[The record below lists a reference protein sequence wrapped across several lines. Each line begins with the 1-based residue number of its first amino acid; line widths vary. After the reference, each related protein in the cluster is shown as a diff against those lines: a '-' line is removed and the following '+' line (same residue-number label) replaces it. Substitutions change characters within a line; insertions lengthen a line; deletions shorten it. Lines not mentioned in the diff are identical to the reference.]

1 MTARAV
7 WPISSTSSVAV
18 SWSSTWLIVTREP
31 ISIKALITSAALT
44 DIANARSAT
53 EIVSGMATSCT
64 TGAVGRSN
72 ACWPAAVEV
81 SFLRA
86 VGLGLRRPRL
96 PATTCNSSR
105 LSTRSLVRLRFGLSS
120 RSAAGASFGAPASAP
135 PAVSGTTSP
144 AVASFAA
151 LDASNSAATRSA
163 SAAFSA
169 AAARSRASASTFAFT
184 AASFSAAARSTSSFW
199 RCRSPRRTKV
209 RRFFTSTWTV
219 LGPPVREV

>member
-1 MTARAV
+1 
-7 WPISSTSSVAV
+7 
-18 SWSSTWLIVTREP
+18 
-31 ISIKALITSAALT
+31 
-44 DIANARSAT
+44 
-53 EIVSGMATSCT
+53 MATSCT

-81 SFLRA
+81 SFRRTA
-86 VGLGLRRPRL
+86 GLGLRRPRL

-120 RSAAGASFGAPASAP
+120 RSAAGASPGTAL
-135 PAVSGTTSP
+135 PAVSATTSP
-144 AVASFAA
+144 AADTSAA

-163 SAAFSA
+163 SAAATFSA
-169 AAARSRASASTFAFT
+169 ASARSRASASTFAFT

-199 RCRSPRRTKV
+199 SCRSPRRTRV

-219 LGPPVREV
+219 LAPPVREVCRTWLVVRRLRVTRCPGSPVVPFASPLR

>member
-1 MTARAV
+1 M
-7 WPISSTSSVAV
+7 

-44 DIANARSAT
+44 DIASARSAT
-53 EIVSGMATSCT
+53 EIVSGMSTSCT

-81 SFLRA
+81 SFLRTA
-86 VGLGLRRPRL
+86 GLGLRRPRL

-120 RSAAGASFGAPASAP
+120 RSAAGASPGTGDAAL
-135 PAVSGTTSP
+135 PAVSATTSP
-144 AVASFAA
+144 AADTSAA

-163 SAAFSA
+163 SAAATFSA
-169 AAARSRASASTFAFT
+169 ASARSRASASTFAFT

-199 RCRSPRRTKV
+199 RCRSPRRTRV

-219 LGPPVREV
+219 LAPPVREV